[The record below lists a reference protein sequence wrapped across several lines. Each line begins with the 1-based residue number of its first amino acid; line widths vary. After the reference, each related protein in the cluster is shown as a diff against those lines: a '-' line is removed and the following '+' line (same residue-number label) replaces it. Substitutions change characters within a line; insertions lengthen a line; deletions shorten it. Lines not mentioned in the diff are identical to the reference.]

1 MWNLSTPVLVF
12 CLFILTGLLIVNFVF
27 ATEKIDINTAPLEG
41 LVKLIHIGEIRA
53 LELIS
58 LRPFSSLDDLARI
71 KGISELR
78 IEDIKKQ
85 GLAWIRNEEQ
95 IEIKKKIENN
105 LDEKETKELAS
116 QPEKEL
122 KKGLASVSNQIPEKP
137 SFFPLLIA
145 FLLAIFSGIIILF
158 LKKKLK
164 TNNRNL

>member
-58 LRPFSSLDDLARI
+58 LRPFSSLDDLVRI

-78 IEDIKKQ
+78 VEDIKKQ
-85 GLAWIRNEEQ
+85 GLAWIRTEEQ
-95 IEIKKKIENN
+95 IEIKEKVENN
-105 LDEKETKELAS
+105 LDKKETKELVS
-116 QPEKEL
+116 QTEKEL
-122 KKGLASVSNQIPEKP
+122 KKELASVSNQIPEKS
-137 SFFPLLIA
+137 SFLPLLIA

-164 TNNRNL
+164 TNHRNL